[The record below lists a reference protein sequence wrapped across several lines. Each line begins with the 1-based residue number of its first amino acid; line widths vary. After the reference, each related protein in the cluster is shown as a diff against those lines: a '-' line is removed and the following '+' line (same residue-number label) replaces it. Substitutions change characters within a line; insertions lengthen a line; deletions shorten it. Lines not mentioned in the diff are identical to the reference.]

1 MFLWH
6 NIYKMMDGNIWLYT
20 SVRMVAIALVLIG
33 GVNWFAVAF
42 GYNLVESINR
52 ILSGVFRRRLSLD
65 KVIYFI
71 VGLCA
76 IVLAFDR
83 TLWLP
88 FLGETVLPSVLI
100 PVTSNNTSDNTV
112 KVHVTPNTKVAYW
125 SAKPG
130 KESSLPTVIE
140 SPEGRPSSLPQ
151 VKDAYGN
158 FENSGV
164 VMSDAQGVATLT
176 FDKGTAYVV
185 PSGRQI
191 DSHVHYREL
200 SGEYG
205 MIGPVQSVFV

>member
-1 MFLWH
+1 
-6 NIYKMMDGNIWLYT
+6 MDGNIWLYT

-33 GVNWFAVAF
+33 GVNWLAVAF

-52 ILSGVFRRRLSLD
+52 ILSGVFRRRLSID

-88 FLGETVLPSVLI
+88 FLGESVMPSVLI
-100 PVTSNNTSDNTV
+100 PITSDNTSNKTSTKTV

-130 KESSLPTVIE
+130 KNTEIPT
-140 SPEGRPSSLPQ
+140 

-205 MIGPVQSVFV
+205 MIGPVQSVFI

>member
-1 MFLWH
+1 
-6 NIYKMMDGNIWLYT
+6 MMNGNMWLYT
-20 SVRMVAIALVLIG
+20 SVRMFVIAIVLIG
-33 GVNWFAVAF
+33 GVNWLAVAF
-42 GYNLVESINR
+42 GYNLVESLNR
-52 ILSGVFRRRLSLD
+52 MLSGVFHTRLSVD

-71 VGLCA
+71 VGVCA

-88 FLGETVLPSVLI
+88 FLGESVLPSVLI
-100 PVTSNNTSDNTV
+100 PLTSANTSANASDNTV
-112 KVHVTPNTKVAYW
+112 KVKVAPNTKVAYW

-130 KESSLPTVIE
+130 NESPSSSLPTV
-140 SPEGRPSSLPQ
+140 
-151 VKDAYGN
+151 KDAYGK

-164 VMSDAQGVATLT
+164 VMSDATGIATLA
-176 FDKGTAYVV
+176 FEKGTPYVV

>member
-1 MFLWH
+1 
-6 NIYKMMDGNIWLYT
+6 
-20 SVRMVAIALVLIG
+20 MVAIALVLIG
-33 GVNWFAVAF
+33 GVNWLAVAF

-52 ILSGVFRRRLSLD
+52 ILSGVFRKRLSLD

-88 FLGETVLPSVLI
+88 FLGESVMPSVLI
-100 PVTSNNTSDNTV
+100 PITSDNTSNKTSTNTTNTV

-130 KESSLPTVIE
+130 KE
-140 SPEGRPSSLPQ
+140 SSLPQ

-205 MIGPVQSVFV
+205 MVGPVQSVFI

>member
-1 MFLWH
+1 MS
-6 NIYKMMDGNIWLYT
+6 DGNMWLYT
-20 SVRMVAIALVLIG
+20 SVRMVAVALVLIG
-33 GVNWFAVAF
+33 GVNWLAVAF
-42 GYNLVESINR
+42 GYNLVEFINR
-52 ILSGVFRRRLSLD
+52 ILSGVFRRRLSID

-88 FLGETVLPSVLI
+88 FLGESVLPSVLI
-100 PVTSNNTSDNTV
+100 PVTSAKTSAKTSNTV
-112 KVHVTPNTKVAYW
+112 KVQVTPNTKVAYW
-125 SAKPG
+125 SANPG
-130 KESSLPTVIE
+130 ENPESTSLPT
-140 SPEGRPSSLPQ
+140 
-151 VKDAYGN
+151 VKDAYGK

-164 VMSDAQGVATLT
+164 VMSDADGIAILA

>member
-1 MFLWH
+1 
-6 NIYKMMDGNIWLYT
+6 MMDGNIWLYT
-20 SVRMVAIALVLIG
+20 SVRMVLIAIVLIG

-52 ILSGVFRRRLSLD
+52 ILSGVFRKRLSID

-71 VGLCA
+71 VGVCA

-100 PVTSNNTSDNTV
+100 PVTSATANDNTV
-112 KVHVTPNTKVAYW
+112 EVHVTPNTKVAYW

-130 KESSLPTVIE
+130 KNTEIPT
-140 SPEGRPSSLPQ
+140 

-164 VMSDAQGVATLT
+164 VMSDEDGIATLA

-185 PSGRQI
+185 PSGKHI
-191 DSHVHYREL
+191 GSHVHYREL
-200 SGEYG
+200 TGEYG
-205 MIGPVQSVFV
+205 MIGPVQSVFI

>member
-1 MFLWH
+1 
-6 NIYKMMDGNIWLYT
+6 MMDGNMWLYT
-20 SVRMVAIALVLIG
+20 SVRMVLIALVLIG

-42 GYNLVESINR
+42 GYNLVEFINR
-52 ILSGVFRRRLSLD
+52 ILSNVFRRRLSID

-71 VGLCA
+71 VGVCA

-88 FLGETVLPSVLI
+88 FLGESVLPSVLI
-100 PVTSNNTSDNTV
+100 PVTPVKTSNTV
-112 KVHVTPNTKVAYW
+112 EVHVAPNTKVAYW

-130 KESSLPTVIE
+130 NNPETPVIE
-140 SPEGRPSSLPQ
+140 SPFGRPSSLPT
-151 VKDAYGN
+151 VKDAYGK

-164 VMSDAQGVATLT
+164 VMSDEDGIATLA
-176 FDKGTAYVV
+176 FEKGTAYVV

>member
-1 MFLWH
+1 MS
-6 NIYKMMDGNIWLYT
+6 DGNMWLYT
-20 SVRMVAIALVLIG
+20 SVRMVAVVLVLIG

-52 ILSGVFRRRLSLD
+52 ILSGMFRRRLSID

-88 FLGETVLPSVLI
+88 FLGESVLPSVLI
-100 PVTSNNTSDNTV
+100 PMTSDNTSTNTV

-130 KESSLPTVIE
+130 KESSLPTVNE
-140 SPEGRPSSLPQ
+140 SPSSSLPT

-164 VMSDAQGVATLT
+164 VMSDAHGVATLA
-176 FDKGTAYVV
+176 FDKGTPYIV

>member
-1 MFLWH
+1 ML
-6 NIYKMMDGNIWLYT
+6 DGNMWLYT

-33 GVNWFAVAF
+33 GVNWLAVAF
-42 GYNLVESINR
+42 GYNLVEFINR
-52 ILSGVFRRRLSLD
+52 FLSGVFRRKLSLD

-88 FLGETVLPSVLI
+88 FLGESVLPSVLI
-100 PVTSNNTSDNTV
+100 PLTSNKTSDKTSNTV
-112 KVHVTPNTKVAYW
+112 KVQVTPNTKVAYW
-125 SAKPG
+125 SANPVN
-130 KESSLPTVIE
+130 ESPSSSLP
-140 SPEGRPSSLPQ
+140 P
-151 VKDAYGN
+151 VKDAYGK

-164 VMSDAQGVATLT
+164 VMSDANGVAILA

>member
-1 MFLWH
+1 MS
-6 NIYKMMDGNIWLYT
+6 DGNMWLYT

-52 ILSGVFRRRLSLD
+52 ILSNVFRKRLSID

-88 FLGETVLPSVLI
+88 FLGESVLPSVLI
-100 PVTSNNTSDNTV
+100 PVTSATANDNTV
-112 KVHVTPNTKVAYW
+112 EVHVTPNTKVAYW

-130 KESSLPTVIE
+130 KETSLPTVKE
-140 SPEGRPSSLPQ
+140 SPEGRPTSLPT
-151 VKDAYGN
+151 VKDAYGK

-164 VMSDAQGVATLT
+164 VMSDAEGVATLA
-176 FDKGTAYVV
+176 FEKGTPYVV
-185 PSGRQI
+185 PSGKHLG
-191 DSHVHYREL
+191 SHVHYREL

-205 MIGPVQSVFV
+205 MIGPVKSVFI

>member
-1 MFLWH
+1 
-6 NIYKMMDGNIWLYT
+6 MMDGNIWLYT
-20 SVRMVAIALVLIG
+20 SVRMGLIAIVLIG

-52 ILSGVFRRRLSLD
+52 ILSGVFRKRLSID

-71 VGLCA
+71 VGVCA

-88 FLGETVLPSVLI
+88 FLGETVMPSVLI
-100 PVTSNNTSDNTV
+100 PVTSATANDNTV

-130 KESSLPTVIE
+130 KESSLP
-140 SPEGRPSSLPQ
+140 Q

-164 VMSDAQGVATLT
+164 VMSDEDGIATLA

-185 PSGRQI
+185 PSGKHI
-191 DSHVHYREL
+191 GSHVHYREL
-200 SGEYG
+200 TGEYG
-205 MIGPVQSVFV
+205 MIGPVQSVFI

>member
-1 MFLWH
+1 MS
-6 NIYKMMDGNIWLYT
+6 DRNIWLYT

-52 ILSGVFRRRLSLD
+52 ILSGVFRRRLSID

-88 FLGETVLPSVLI
+88 FLGESVLPSVLI
-100 PVTSNNTSDNTV
+100 PLTSATANDNTV
-112 KVHVTPNTKVAYW
+112 EVHVAPNTKVAYW

-130 KESSLPTVIE
+130 NESPEIPTVIE
-140 SPEGRPSSLPQ
+140 SPSSSPPT
-151 VKDAYGN
+151 VKDAYGK

-164 VMSDAQGVATLT
+164 VMSDENGVAILA
-176 FDKGTAYVV
+176 FDKGTPYIV

-191 DSHVHYREL
+191 NSHVHYREL

>member
-1 MFLWH
+1 M
-6 NIYKMMDGNIWLYT
+6 WLYT
-20 SVRMVAIALVLIG
+20 SVRMVLIAIVLIG

-52 ILSGVFRRRLSLD
+52 ILSGVFRKRLSID

-71 VGLCA
+71 VGVCA

-88 FLGETVLPSVLI
+88 FLGETVMPSVLI
-100 PVTSNNTSDNTV
+100 PVTSATANDNTV
-112 KVHVTPNTKVAYW
+112 EVHVTPNTKVAYW

-140 SPEGRPSSLPQ
+140 SPEGRQSSLPT

-164 VMSDAQGVATLT
+164 VMSDEDGIATLA

-185 PSGRQI
+185 PSGKHI
-191 DSHVHYREL
+191 GSHVHYREL
-200 SGEYG
+200 TGEYG
-205 MIGPVQSVFV
+205 MIGPVQSVFI

>member
-1 MFLWH
+1 MS
-6 NIYKMMDGNIWLYT
+6 DGNIWLYT

-33 GVNWFAVAF
+33 GVNWLAVAF
-42 GYNLVESINR
+42 GYNLVETVNR
-52 ILSGVFRRRLSLD
+52 ILSGVFRRKLPID

-71 VGLCA
+71 VGVCA

-88 FLGETVLPSVLI
+88 FLGESVLPSVLI
-100 PVTSNNTSDNTV
+100 PLTPAKTTDNTV
-112 KVHVTPNTKVAYW
+112 KVNVTPKTKVAYW
-125 SAKPG
+125 SAKP
-130 KESSLPTVIE
+130 VNE
-140 SPEGRPSSLPQ
+140 SPESSTPPT
-151 VKDAYGN
+151 VKDAYGK

-164 VMSDAQGVATLT
+164 VMSDENGVATLV
-176 FDKGTAYVV
+176 FEKGTSYVV
-185 PSGRQI
+185 PSGRKI

>member
-1 MFLWH
+1 MS
-6 NIYKMMDGNIWLYT
+6 DGNIWLYT
-20 SVRMVAIALVLIG
+20 SVRMVAVAIVLIG

-42 GYNLVESINR
+42 GYNLVETINR
-52 ILSGVFRRRLSLD
+52 ILSGVFRKRLSLD

-100 PVTSNNTSDNTV
+100 PVTSATANDNTV
-112 KVHVTPNTKVAYW
+112 EVHVAPNTKVAYW

-130 KESSLPTVIE
+130 NNPEIPTVNESPSSSLPTV
-140 SPEGRPSSLPQ
+140 
-151 VKDAYGN
+151 KDAYGKY
-158 FENSGV
+158 ENSGV
-164 VMSDAQGVATLT
+164 VMSDENGVATLA
-176 FDKGTAYVV
+176 FKKGTAYVV
-185 PSGRQI
+185 PSGKHI
-191 DSHVHYREL
+191 GSHVHYREL

>member
-1 MFLWH
+1 
-6 NIYKMMDGNIWLYT
+6 MMDGNIWLYT
-20 SVRMVAIALVLIG
+20 SVRMVLIAIVLIG

-52 ILSGVFRRRLSLD
+52 ILSGVFRKRLSID

-71 VGLCA
+71 VGVCA

-100 PVTSNNTSDNTV
+100 PVTSATANDNTV
-112 KVHVTPNTKVAYW
+112 EVHVTPNTKVAYW
-125 SAKPG
+125 SG
-130 KESSLPTVIE
+130 KNTEIPT
-140 SPEGRPSSLPQ
+140 

-164 VMSDAQGVATLT
+164 VMSDEDGIATLA

-185 PSGRQI
+185 PSGKHI
-191 DSHVHYREL
+191 GSHVHYREL
-200 SGEYG
+200 TGEYG
-205 MIGPVQSVFV
+205 MIGPFQSVFI

>member
-1 MFLWH
+1 
-6 NIYKMMDGNIWLYT
+6 
-20 SVRMVAIALVLIG
+20 MVLIAIVLIG
-33 GVNWFAVAF
+33 GVNWLAVAF

-52 ILSGVFRRRLSLD
+52 ILSGVFRKRLSID

-100 PVTSNNTSDNTV
+100 PVTSATANDNTV
-112 KVHVTPNTKVAYW
+112 EVHVTPNTKVAYW

-130 KESSLPTVIE
+130 ENPESSSLPTV
-140 SPEGRPSSLPQ
+140 
-151 VKDAYGN
+151 KDAYGK

-164 VMSDAQGVATLT
+164 VMSDEDGVATLA

-185 PSGRQI
+185 PSGKHI
-191 DSHVHYREL
+191 GSHVHYREL
-200 SGEYG
+200 TGEYG
-205 MIGPVQSVFV
+205 MIGPVKSVFI